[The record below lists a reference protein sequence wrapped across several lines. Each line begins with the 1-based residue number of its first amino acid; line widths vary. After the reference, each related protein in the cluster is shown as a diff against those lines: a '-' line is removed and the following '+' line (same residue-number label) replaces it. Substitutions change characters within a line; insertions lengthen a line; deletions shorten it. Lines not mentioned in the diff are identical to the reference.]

1 MSWDYDYYRYTPA
14 PPREVKG
21 GIKAH
26 SRRGDFSSK
35 WWAKRWID
43 VLESFNIGARL
54 ARGRSYARRG
64 QVISIDIQEGNIT
77 AKVQGTRKTPYKISI
92 SVKTLKKKEWQEVA
106 RLLSGQ
112 VLFAAKLM
120 NGEMPEEIEE
130 VFFQAGF
137 SLFPSKQKDLT
148 TNCSCPDWSNPC
160 KHIAAVYY
168 IIGEEFDRDPFLIFK
183 LRGIERAGLM
193 ELMGMGAKKIEES
206 KVETKGKR
214 VKKKGKAAETQ
225 SSPEP
230 SKKEKKPLCVDPR
243 RFWTGQVL
251 KETET
256 GNIEDSSAEE
266 KSNDGASEITEKSGT
281 AKKKGKA
288 AGDKK
293 AKKPT
298 GNKESAKE
306 TPSAPIL
313 PESEGFENELEIPK
327 LSAGL
332 PKQLGNFPFWRGN
345 DHFLDTLETVY
356 GKASR
361 FGKQLSVRS

>member
-26 SRRGDFSSK
+26 SRRGDFGSQ
-35 WWAKRWID
+35 WWAKRWIS

-54 ARGRSYARRG
+54 SRGRSYARAG
-64 QVISIDIQEGNIT
+64 QVISIDIEEGSIE

-92 SVKTLKKKEWQEVA
+92 SVKTLNKSEWEKIA
-106 RLLSGQ
+106 HLLSGQ

-130 VFFQAGF
+130 VFIQAGL

-183 LRGIERAGLM
+183 LRGIDRPGLM
-193 ELMGMGAKKIEES
+193 ELMGTGMKKIEES
-206 KVETKGKR
+206 KEDKKNKKSKKG
-214 VKKKGKAAETQ
+214 KKKGKAAEVQPT
-225 SSPEP
+225 PEP
-230 SKKEKKPLCVDPR
+230 PKEEKKPLCGDPL
-243 RFWTGQVL
+243 RFWTGHVSQETMKNFHEGDEL
-251 KETET
+251 KKGRETKP
-256 GNIEDSSAEE
+256 ED
-266 KSNDGASEITEKSGT
+266 
-281 AKKKGKA
+281 KKKGKA
-288 AGDKK
+288 AGK
-293 AKKPT
+293 
-298 GNKESAKE
+298 KESKKGNVIKE
-306 TPSAPIL
+306 TEAKQASQEPDNFETELKIPS
-313 PESEGFENELEIPK
+313 

-332 PKQLGNFPFWRGN
+332 AKRLGNFPFWRGN
-345 DHFLDTLETVY
+345 DHFLDTLENVY
-356 GKASR
+356 GKASK
-361 FGKQLSVRS
+361 FGMQVSAGEKMKKVKKP